1 MYYIVYKITKTHPKR
16 SSKLTTTVW
25 SNETTMSRKCIIL
38 FPTYI
43 NIINNIYEINTAFHL

>member
-25 SNETTMSRKCIIL
+25 LNETTMSRKCIIL